1 MLGVSIV
8 QCVSVVAKKKN
19 KPLIGYTAQGLGF
32 RLSSHEKLC
41 AERMKQILSSIGE
54 LNKKVSKLTED
65 VSKGKGM
72 VSVLV
77 FLGTIAA
84 AVIGYLNIK

>member
-1 MLGVSIV
+1 M
-8 QCVSVVAKKKN
+8 AKKKN
-19 KPLIGYTAQGLGF
+19 KPLIGITAQGIGF

-41 AERMKQILSSIGE
+41 AERMKQLLSSISE

-84 AVIGYLNIK
+84 AIIGFLNIK